1 MYHFLVGEGPDLKI
15 WRVLLFSLVLPTEI
29 FALGHWRTYTSPDL
43 DHVFGPSRTFP
54 RRFIIP
60 RVTQE
65 QWLDRAGMN
74 QWVMRAGIG
83 SLSFEFEDDW
93 SYLMSLERPFMLE
106 NVVLGDRAAWH
117 RGPSLKSPTQI
128 YPMNVKDLYW
138 EPIRQSVVA
147 FAIPL
152 TQKAESIADGS
163 TPVITYISRQKT
175 GRRLK
180 DEDHESLVMALYR
193 LGRDHGYEVS
203 HPSLVKSRV
212 TV

>member
-1 MYHFLVGEGPDLKI
+1 MYHFLVGECLALKI
-15 WRVLLFSLVLPTEI
+15 LCVSVFSNLVLSTEI

-43 DHVFGPSRTFP
+43 DRVFGPSRTFP

-60 RVTQE
+60 RVTQKE
-65 QWLDRAGMN
+65 WQDRAGMN
-74 QWVMRAGIG
+74 QWVMRAGLG
-83 SLSFEFEDDW
+83 SLSFEFKDDW
-93 SYLMSLERPFMLE
+93 SYLMSLERPLMLE

-128 YPMNVKDLYW
+128 YPMSVKDLYW

-147 FAIPL
+147 FALPP
-152 TQKAESIADGS
+152 TRRAKSIADSS

-203 HPSLVKSRV
+203 HPLLCFVV
-212 TV
+212 AL